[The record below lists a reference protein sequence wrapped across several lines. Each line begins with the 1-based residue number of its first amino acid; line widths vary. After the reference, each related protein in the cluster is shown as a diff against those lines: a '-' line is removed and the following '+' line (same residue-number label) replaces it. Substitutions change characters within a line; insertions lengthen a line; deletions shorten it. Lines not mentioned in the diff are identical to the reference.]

1 MYEGYSDNYTLH
13 FELHTLHNT
22 PPTLTPLQYLSP
34 KSTREILK
42 LLSRE
47 VIWVKSSMGRER
59 AGVPDNSKAQFA
71 PCESGSILQGDI
83 VAVEV
88 HICLQKLKL
97 FVWTVW
103 VVD

>member
-1 MYEGYSDNYTLH
+1 MYEGYSDNYTFD
-13 FELHTLHNT
+13 FELHILYNT

-42 LLSRE
+42 LLSRA

-71 PCESGSILQGDI
+71 PCGSGDNYLQGDI
-83 VAVEV
+83 VVVEV

-97 FVWTVW
+97 FMNSIEW
-103 VVD
+103 